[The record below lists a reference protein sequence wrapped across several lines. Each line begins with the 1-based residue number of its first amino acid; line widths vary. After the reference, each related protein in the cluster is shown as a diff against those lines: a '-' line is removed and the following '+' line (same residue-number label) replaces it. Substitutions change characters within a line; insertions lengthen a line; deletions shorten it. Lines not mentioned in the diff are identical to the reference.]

1 MTLCLRKATRDDA
14 ETLFRW
20 RNDPDTREN
29 SFQTEP
35 IPYEGHVAWLDK
47 TLRDSA
53 QEIYILCEGDTPIG
67 QVRLSMETGIA
78 TVSYSI
84 DVAYRAQGY
93 GKAILQLAENLCV
106 ERGKSCVLRGY
117 VKKKN
122 VASQMIFEALGYTC
136 EASLEQDCL
145 LYVKPKLQ
153 RSLVGRDKPAG
164 GGHSS

>member
-1 MTLCLRKATRDDA
+1 M
-14 ETLFRW
+14 LFRW

-29 SFQTEP
+29 SFQTQP
-35 IPYEGHVAWLDK
+35 IPYGEHVAWIGK

-67 QVRLSMETGIA
+67 QVRLAMEADIA

-106 ERGKSCVLRGY
+106 ERGKPCVLRGY

-136 EASLEQDCL
+136 ETSLEQDCL

-153 RSLVGRDKPAG
+153 RSLVERDKSTG